1 MTRRGPTGSRQP
13 KANRPAT
20 SGSDW
25 RGEDPN
31 LELEKSRYA
40 DPIAS
45 RELLLKHLG
54 EAPEPLTAARLAK
67 RLGLNTPAQRDALA
81 KRLAAMVRDGQAIE
95 GPNGFATAGEG
106 ERVAGRVRGRANGD
120 VLVMPDDGS
129 APLVLARAD
138 TATLMHGDRVEVL
151 AVGMNERGRRIARLI
166 RRVGDASLAIGG
178 VWHAGQGHGHG
189 SVTPEDPGHW
199 YTVDVPVR
207 DRHGAEDGDN
217 VIVEVTKRPQGEAPA
232 HGRIVE
238 VLENLRPS
246 DLAARFAIL
255 RHDLPQEFPPEVISA
270 ANRFAPDVQAADW
283 QAREDLREM
292 PLVTI
297 DGEDA
302 KDFDDAVYAEALRG
316 GGWRLVVAIADVS
329 NYVRYG
335 SELDTEARSRA
346 TSVYFPDR
354 VIPMLPEHLS
364 NHLCSLMPRVE
375 RLAFVC
381 DMRVSKNGKPGKSRF
396 YEAVIRSHSRL
407 TYDQAWAYLQNPL
420 QSVSDELTPAVRTS
434 LQSLYAVYGALKEAR
449 DARGALDFRG
459 GEVKARIGG
468 DGKIEGFYAVTRNDA
483 HRLIEECMIAAN
495 VEAAV
500 ALRLAKAGSLYRV
513 HGQPEDKRVT
523 ELQKVL
529 NALQVGAVFSEK
541 PTPREFRQLVER
553 LAARPDGLMLESLV
567 IRSLA
572 QAVYQQTNIGHFGL
586 ALEEYAHFTSPIR
599 RYPDL
604 LVHRA
609 IKAAVLPNSPSGHRY
624 STAELQTL
632 GAESSQRE
640 RRADDASRDVM
651 GYLKCLYLQPRV
663 GETFDATITSAL
675 EFGLFV
681 QLKEM
686 PIDGLVHI
694 SAIPGD
700 YWELENGGMGLVGQ
714 RTGRRWQLGDTVRVR
729 LSRVD
734 LTQRQIDFEV
744 LDANDSADH
753 GTVRAPRRGGAGGG
767 ENRARRGP
775 GGGTSRR
782 GAGPQRGGGAKRGR
796 GGRG

>member
-1 MTRRGPTGSRQP
+1 MTRRGSTGSRGP
-13 KANRPAT
+13 KSSRAAKGAT
-20 SGSDW
+20 DW

-31 LELEKSRYA
+31 LELEKSRYS

-67 RLGLNTPAQRDALA
+67 RLGMTTDAQRDALA

-120 VLVMPDDGS
+120 VLVLPDDGS
-129 APLVLARAD
+129 APLVLARVD
-138 TATLMHGDRVEVL
+138 TATLMHNDRVEVL

-166 RRVGDASLAIGG
+166 QRIGDAPKLIGG
-178 VWHAGQGHGHG
+178 VWHAGQTRGR
-189 SVTPEDPGHW
+189 VEPEDPGHW
-199 YTVDVPVR
+199 YSVEVSVR
-207 DRHGAEDGDN
+207 DRHGAKEGDE
-217 VIVEVTKRPQGEAPA
+217 VVVEVTQRPQGEAA
-232 HGRIVE
+232 AQGRVVE
-238 VLENLRPS
+238 VLDNLSPAH
-246 DLAARFAIL
+246 LAARFAIL
-255 RHDLPQEFPPEVISA
+255 RHDLPQEFPPEVLNE
-270 ANRFAPDVQAADW
+270 ANLFSPDVPAADL
-283 QAREDLREM
+283 AGREDLREL

-302 KDFDDAVYAEALRG
+302 KDFDDAVYAEAQRD
-316 GGWRLVVAIADVS
+316 GGWRLIVAIADVS
-329 NYVRYG
+329 HYVRYG
-335 SELDTEARSRA
+335 SPLDMEARARA

-381 DMRVSKNGKPGKSRF
+381 DMHVSKTGKLSKSRF
-396 YEAVIRSHSRL
+396 YEAVIISHARL
-407 TYDQAWAYLQNPL
+407 TYDQAWSYLQNPRAHAAD
-420 QSVSDELTPAVRTS
+420 VAPAVGVS
-434 LQSLYAVYGALKEAR
+434 LQTLYAVYGALKTGR

-459 GEVKARIGG
+459 GEVKARIGDQG
-468 DGKIEGFYAVTRNDA
+468 TIEGFYAVTRNDA

-495 VEAAV
+495 VKAAV
-500 ALRLAKAGSLYRV
+500 ALRTFKAKGLYRV

-529 NALQVGAVFSEK
+529 SALQVGAVFSEK

-553 LAARPDGLMLESLV
+553 LAARPDGLLLEGLV

-586 ALEEYAHFTSPIR
+586 ALQEYAHFTSPIR

-609 IKAAVLPNSPSGHRY
+609 IKAAVLPQSASGHAY
-624 STAELQTL
+624 TAAELQVL

-651 GYLKCLYLQPRV
+651 GYLKCLYMQPRI
-663 GETFDATITSAL
+663 GETFDATISSAL

-700 YWELENGGMGLVGQ
+700 YWELEDGGMGLVGQ
-714 RTGRRWQLGDTVRVR
+714 RTGRRWQLGDAVRVR
-729 LSRVD
+729 LNRVD
-734 LTQRQIDFEV
+734 LTQRQIDFELV
-744 LDANDSADH
+744 DVNASASR
-753 GTVRAPRRGGAGGG
+753 GTVRAPRRGADSAAHVRRNAGQS
-767 ENRARRGP
+767 RQRR
-775 GGGTSRR
+775 
-782 GAGPQRGGGAKRGR
+782 GGAKRGGR
-796 GGRG
+796 GGRS

>member
-1 MTRRGPTGSRQP
+1 M
-13 KANRPAT
+13 
-20 SGSDW
+20 
-25 RGEDPN
+25 
-31 LELEKSRYA
+31 
-40 DPIAS
+40 
-45 RELLLKHLG
+45 
-54 EAPEPLTAARLAK
+54 
-67 RLGLNTPAQRDALA
+67 
-81 KRLAAMVRDGQAIE
+81 
-95 GPNGFATAGEG
+95 
-106 ERVAGRVRGRANGD
+106 
-120 VLVMPDDGS
+120 
-129 APLVLARAD
+129 
-138 TATLMHGDRVEVL
+138 
-151 AVGMNERGRRIARLI
+151 
-166 RRVGDASLAIGG
+166 
-178 VWHAGQGHGHG
+178 
-189 SVTPEDPGHW
+189 
-199 YTVDVPVR
+199 R
-207 DRHGAEDGDN
+207 DRHGAQEGDE
-217 VIVEVTKRPQGEAPA
+217 VIVEVTKRPQGESAA

-238 VLENLRPS
+238 VLNNLRPS

-255 RHDLPQEFPPEVISA
+255 RHDLPQEFPPEVVAEADRFLPTVSA
-270 ANRFAPDVQAADW
+270 EDIRG
-283 QAREDLREM
+283 REDLRAL

-297 DGEDA
+297 DGADA
-302 KDFDDAVYAEALRG
+302 RDFDDAVFAEPQRG

-335 SELDTEARSRA
+335 TPLDLEARARA

-354 VIPMLPEHLS
+354 VIPMLPENLS

-381 DMRVSKNGKPGKSRF
+381 DMHVSKAGKLSKSRF
-396 YEAVIRSHSRL
+396 YEAVIISHARL
-407 TYDQAWAYLQNPL
+407 TYDQAWSYLQNP
-420 QSVSDELTPAVRTS
+420 QKHAGDVAPAVGTS
-434 LQSLYAVYGALKEAR
+434 LQTLYAVYEALKTAR

-459 GEVKARIGG
+459 GEVKARIGEQG
-468 DGKIEGFYAVTRNDA
+468 TIEGFYAVMRNDA

-495 VEAAV
+495 VKAAV
-500 ALRLAKAGSLYRV
+500 ALRSSQSKGLYRV

-529 NALQVGAVFSEK
+529 TALQVNAQFSEK

-553 LAARPDGLMLESLV
+553 LTSRPDGLLLEGLV

-609 IKAAVLPNSPSGHRY
+609 IKAAMVPQSASGHRY
-624 STAELQTL
+624 TAAELQVL

-651 GYLKCLYLQPRV
+651 GYLKCLYMQPRI
-663 GETFDATITSAL
+663 GESFDATISSAL

-694 SAIPGD
+694 SQIPGD
-700 YWELENGGMGLVGQ
+700 YWELEDGGMGLVGQ
-714 RTGRRWQLGDTVRVR
+714 RTGRRWQLGDAVKVR
-729 LSRVD
+729 LTRVD
-734 LTQRQIDFEV
+734 LTQRQIDFE
-744 LDANDSADH
+744 LIDADGAASR
-753 GTVRAPRRGGAGGG
+753 GTVRAPRQGRTPQHTRRSAGPNRGGRSGSK
-767 ENRARRGP
+767 RG
-775 GGGTSRR
+775 
-782 GAGPQRGGGAKRGR
+782 GR

>member
-1 MTRRGPTGSRQP
+1 MTRRGSSGPPRP
-13 KANRPAT
+13 KTHRTAKPAAN
-20 SGSDW
+20 W

-45 RELLLKHLG
+45 RELLLKHLR
-54 EAPEPLTAARLAK
+54 EAPEPLSAARLAK
-67 RLGLNTPAQRDALA
+67 RLGMNTEAQRQALA
-81 KRLAAMVRDGQAIE
+81 KRLGAMVRDGQAIE
-95 GPNGFATAGEG
+95 GPSGFAIAGDG

-120 VLVMPDDGS
+120 VLVLPDDGS

-138 TATLMHGDRVEVL
+138 TATLMHNDRVEAL

-166 RRVGDASLAIGG
+166 QRIGDAPALIGG
-178 VWHAGQGHGHG
+178 VWHAGESRGR
-189 SVTPEDPGHW
+189 VEPEDPGHW
-199 YTVDVPVR
+199 YTVEVSLS
-207 DRHGAEDGDN
+207 DRHGAREGDE
-217 VIVEVTKRPQGEAPA
+217 VIVEVTKRPQGESPA
-232 HGRIVE
+232 QGRIVE
-238 VLENLRPS
+238 VLNDLRPS

-255 RHDLPQEFPPEVISA
+255 RHDLPQEFPPEVLQQ
-270 ANRFAPDVQAADW
+270 ANLFPPDVSLGDIEG
-283 QAREDLREM
+283 RVDLRAL

-302 KDFDDAVYAEALRG
+302 RDFDDAVYAEVQPG
-316 GGWRLVVAIADVS
+316 GGWRLIVAIADVS

-335 SELDTEARSRA
+335 APLDLEARARA

-381 DMRVSKNGKPGKSRF
+381 DMHVSKTGNLSKSRF
-396 YEAVIRSHSRL
+396 YEAVIISHARL
-407 TYDQAWAYLQNPL
+407 TYDQAWSYLQNPKKH
-420 QSVSDELTPAVRTS
+420 AVDVTAAVGAS
-434 LQSLYAVYGALKEAR
+434 LQTLYAVYGALKHAR

-459 GEVKARIGG
+459 GEVKARIGEKG
-468 DGKIEGFYAVTRNDA
+468 TIEGFYAVTRNDA

-495 VEAAV
+495 VKAAV
-500 ALRLAKAGSLYRV
+500 ALRSSKSKGLYRV

-529 NALQVGAVFSEK
+529 TALQVNAQFSEK

-553 LAARPDGLMLESLV
+553 LTSRPDGLLLEGLV

-586 ALEEYAHFTSPIR
+586 ALDEYAHFTSPIR

-609 IKAAVLPNSPSGHRY
+609 IKAAVLPQSASGHRY
-624 STAELQTL
+624 TASELQVL

-651 GYLKCLYLQPRV
+651 GYLKCLYMHPRI
-663 GETFDATITSAL
+663 GETFDATISSAL

-700 YWELENGGMGLVGQ
+700 YWELEAGGMGLVGQ
-714 RTGRRWQLGDTVRVR
+714 RTGRRWQLGDSVQVR
-729 LSRVD
+729 LNRVD
-734 LTQRQIDFEV
+734 LTQRQIDFE
-744 LDANDSADH
+744 LIDANASASR
-753 GTVRAPRRGGAGGG
+753 GTVRAPRQGQAPRG
-767 ENRARRGP
+767 ARRGASQ
-775 GGGTSRR
+775 SRR
-782 GAGPQRGGGAKRGR
+782 AQGGKRGGR

>member
-1 MTRRGPTGSRQP
+1 MTRRG
-13 KANRPAT
+13 KAKTTA
-20 SGSDW
+20 DW
-25 RGEDPN
+25 RGQDPN

-54 EAPEPLTAARLAK
+54 DAPEPLSAARLAK
-67 RLGLNTPAQRDALA
+67 RLGIHTDSQRDALS

-95 GPNGFATAGEG
+95 GPNGFATAGDG

-120 VLVMPDDGS
+120 VLVLPDDGS
-129 APLVLARAD
+129 APLVMARVD
-138 TATLMHGDRVEVL
+138 TATLMHNDRVEVL

-166 RRVGDASLAIGG
+166 QRIGDSPKLIGG
-178 VWHAGQGHGHG
+178 VWRAGQTRGR
-189 SVTPEDPGHW
+189 VEPEDPGHW
-199 YTVDVPVR
+199 YTVEVAMR
-207 DRHGAEDGDN
+207 DRHGAKEGDE
-217 VIVEVTKRPQGEAPA
+217 VIVEVTKRPQGETAA
-232 HGRIVE
+232 QGRIVE
-238 VLENLRPS
+238 VLNDMRPS

-255 RHDLPQEFPPEVISA
+255 RHDLPQEFPPEVLNAANLFAPEVSA
-270 ANRFAPDVQAADW
+270 ADIQG
-283 QAREDLREM
+283 REDLRDL

-302 KDFDDAVYAEALRG
+302 RDFDDAVYAEPARG
-316 GGWRLVVAIADVS
+316 GGWRLIVAIADVS

-335 SELDTEARSRA
+335 TALDGEARARA

-354 VIPMLPEHLS
+354 VIPMLPENLS
-364 NHLCSLMPRVE
+364 NHLCSLMPRVN

-381 DMRVSKNGKPGKSRF
+381 DMHVSKLGKLSKSRF
-396 YEAVIRSHSRL
+396 YEAVIRSHARL
-407 TYDQAWAYLQNPL
+407 TYDQAWDYLQNPEARHAA
-420 QSVSDELTPAVRTS
+420 ELTPAVRSS
-434 LQSLYAVYGALKEAR
+434 LQTLYSVYGALKTAR

-459 GEVKARIGG
+459 GEVKARIGEKG
-468 DGKIEGFYAVTRNDA
+468 TIEGFFAVTRNDA

-500 ALRLAKAGSLYRV
+500 ALRTAKAGALYRV

-523 ELQKVL
+523 ELQKVMS
-529 NALQVGAVFSEK
+529 ALQVGATFSEK
-541 PTPREFRQLVER
+541 PTPREFRQLVQR
-553 LAARPDGLMLESLV
+553 LAARPDGLLLEGLV

-586 ALEEYAHFTSPIR
+586 ALQEYAHFTSPIR

-609 IKAAVLPNSPSGHRY
+609 IKAAVLPNSASGHRY
-624 STAELQTL
+624 SSAELQVL

-651 GYLKCLYLQPRV
+651 SYLKCLYMQPRI
-663 GETFDATITSAL
+663 GEVFDATISSAL

-700 YWELENGGMGLVGQ
+700 YWELEDGGMGLVGQ
-714 RTGRRWQLGDTVRVR
+714 RTGRRWQLGEAVRVR
-729 LSRVD
+729 LNRVD
-734 LTQRQIDFEV
+734 LTQRQIDFELV
-744 LDANDSADH
+744 DVNASISH
-753 GTVRAPRRGGAGGG
+753 GTVRAPRRGADRAPHKRSGGG
-767 ENRARRGP
+767 QNKQRRSG
-775 GGGTSRR
+775 
-782 GAGPQRGGGAKRGR
+782 KR

>member
-1 MTRRGPTGSRQP
+1 
-13 KANRPAT
+13 
-20 SGSDW
+20 
-25 RGEDPN
+25 
-31 LELEKSRYA
+31 
-40 DPIAS
+40 
-45 RELLLKHLG
+45 
-54 EAPEPLTAARLAK
+54 
-67 RLGLNTPAQRDALA
+67 
-81 KRLAAMVRDGQAIE
+81 
-95 GPNGFATAGEG
+95 
-106 ERVAGRVRGRANGD
+106 
-120 VLVMPDDGS
+120 
-129 APLVLARAD
+129 
-138 TATLMHGDRVEVL
+138 
-151 AVGMNERGRRIARLI
+151 
-166 RRVGDASLAIGG
+166 
-178 VWHAGQGHGHG
+178 
-189 SVTPEDPGHW
+189 
-199 YTVDVPVR
+199 
-207 DRHGAEDGDN
+207 
-217 VIVEVTKRPQGEAPA
+217 
-232 HGRIVE
+232 
-238 VLENLRPS
+238 
-246 DLAARFAIL
+246 
-255 RHDLPQEFPPEVISA
+255 
-270 ANRFAPDVQAADW
+270 
-283 QAREDLREM
+283 
-292 PLVTI
+292 
-297 DGEDA
+297 
-302 KDFDDAVYAEALRG
+302 
-316 GGWRLVVAIADVS
+316 
-329 NYVRYG
+329 
-335 SELDTEARSRA
+335 
-346 TSVYFPDR
+346 
-354 VIPMLPEHLS
+354 
-364 NHLCSLMPRVE
+364 
-375 RLAFVC
+375 
-381 DMRVSKNGKPGKSRF
+381 
-396 YEAVIRSHSRL
+396 
-407 TYDQAWAYLQNPL
+407 
-420 QSVSDELTPAVRTS
+420 
-434 LQSLYAVYGALKEAR
+434 
-449 DARGALDFRG
+449 
-459 GEVKARIGG
+459 
-468 DGKIEGFYAVTRNDA
+468 
-483 HRLIEECMIAAN
+483 
-495 VEAAV
+495 
-500 ALRLAKAGSLYRV
+500 
-513 HGQPEDKRVT
+513 
-523 ELQKVL
+523 
-529 NALQVGAVFSEK
+529 VGAVFSEK